1 MDARKARE
9 LADSVKSNKIDEINV
24 TLTFERLL
32 VMIESAAK
40 HGADYLEFE
49 CPRFVLDGSLC
60 DPIFLAKQLK
70 QRLIQRQF
78 TVKRK
83 ANVLVISW

>member
-9 LADSVKSNKIDEINV
+9 LANGVKSNKIDEINV

-40 HGADYLEFE
+40 HGADYIEFA

-60 DPIFLAKQLK
+60 DPIFLAKQLR
-70 QRLIQRQF
+70 QRLLQRQF
-78 TVKRK
+78 MVKRK
-83 ANVLVISW
+83 SEVLIISW